1 MFKGSFVAL
10 ITPFDGEQVDEDSL
24 VRLINWHVDQG
35 TNGLVPVGTTGESP
49 TVSHD
54 EHKRIVEITVK
65 TVAGR
70 VPVIAGAG
78 SNSVREAI
86 DFSIHAEKTGADAL
100 LHVAGYYN
108 RPNQEGMYR
117 HFEAVHNSCTLPIIV
132 YNIPP
137 RCVVGVDVET
147 LVRLSA
153 LPRIVGVK
161 DATADLTRPGKE
173 RVRIHKP
180 FSWLSGEDATAVAYN
195 ASGGQGCISVT
206 ANVAPAL
213 CASMQAACLAGEYRR
228 ALEYQDLLMPLHEAL
243 FAEPSP
249 AGAKYAVSRLGLCSA
264 DCRLPIVPLGEETR
278 KRIEL
283 AMERAGLQPK

>member
-1 MFKGSFVAL
+1 MFKGSYVAL
-10 ITPFDGEQVDEDSL
+10 ITPFDGDRVDEDAL
-24 VRLINWHVDQG
+24 VRLVEWHIEQG
-35 TNGLVPVGTTGESP
+35 THGIVPVGTTGESP
-49 TVSHD
+49 TLSHD
-54 EHKRIVEITVK
+54 EHKRVVELTVRA
-65 TVAGR
+65 VAGR

-86 DFSIHAEKTGADAL
+86 DFSIHAEQAGADAL

-117 HFEAVHNSCTLPIIV
+117 HFEAVHDACTLPIII

-137 RCVVGVDVET
+137 RCVIGVDVDT
-147 LVRLSA
+147 LARLA
-153 LPRIVGVK
+153 ELPRIVGVK
-161 DATADLTRPGKE
+161 DATADLSRPGKE
-173 RVRIHKP
+173 RVRIDKP
-180 FSWLSGEDATAVAYN
+180 FTWLSGEDATAVAYN

-213 CASMQAACLAGEYRR
+213 CAKMQTACLEGDFKA

-249 AGAKYAVSRLGLCSA
+249 AGAKYAVSRLGLCGES
-264 DCRLPIVPLGEETR
+264 CRLPIVPLSDATR
-278 KRIEL
+278 GRIDR
-283 AMERAGLQPK
+283 AMERAGLTG